1 MISSSE
7 IKKKA
12 LRAYASFL
20 SSLVNQED
28 LFPME
33 IKGNKSPGKSLEVY
47 RKGMDDLLSSSNS
60 NGKYS
65 YTVDCVKT
73 KTRFIGSQSLPKRI
87 YFENQL
93 HYVGYLNKINEVNA
107 FKKLKDET
115 LRLFPELKNWLAS
128 NPMKLV
134 ANMEHWQD
142 ILKVVSYFKSNPKP
156 DLYIRELPIKVHTK
170 FIEQNKSL
178 LRELLDII
186 LAQSRNADEHSHFET
201 RFHLKYSQPLV
212 RFRLLDSQVAQQYF
226 SGLEDI
232 SVKLSDF
239 SRIELPIKRV
249 LIVENLMNLL
259 TLPKMKNTLSIFGK
273 GFKVLSLKDV
283 EWLKNCQIW
292 YWGDLD
298 AQGFEILSGFRGH
311 YPQTK
316 SLMMDKTTFDKY
328 YEDDLETKSKV
339 ASLPNLT
346 EAENQMHQMLF
357 NNKWRLEQEKIPMDY
372 TLLHL
377 NILTEQS

>member
-1 MISSSE
+1 LISSAE
-7 IKKKA
+7 IKKKS

-33 IKGNKSPGKSLEVY
+33 IRGNKSPGKSLEVY
-47 RKGMDDLLSSSNS
+47 RKEMDDLLSDSKDN
-60 NGKYS
+60 NKYG
-65 YTVDCVKT
+65 YTIECVKT

-87 YFENQL
+87 YFENEL
-93 HYVGYLNKINEVNA
+93 DYVGYLNKINEVKT
-107 FKKLKDET
+107 FKRLKDET
-115 LRLFPELKNWLAS
+115 LRLYPDLKSWLGT
-128 NPMKLV
+128 NPLKLV

-142 ILKVVSYFKSNPKP
+142 VLKVVSYFKSHPKP

-170 FIEQNKSL
+170 FIERNKSL

-186 LAQSRNADEHSHFET
+186 LNQSLNADEHSHFET
-201 RFHLKYSQPLV
+201 RFHLKYSESLV
-212 RFRLLDSQVAQQYF
+212 RFRLLDSQMAQQYF
-226 SGLEDI
+226 SGLDDI
-232 SVKLSDF
+232 SVRLSDF

-249 LIVENLMNLL
+249 LVVENLMNLL

-273 GFKVLSLKDV
+273 GFKVLSLKNV
-283 EWLKNCQIW
+283 EWLKSCQIW

-316 SLMMDKTTFDKY
+316 SLMMDKATFDKF

-339 ASLPNLT
+339 ASLPNLN
-346 EAENQMHQMLF
+346 EAEYQMHQMLF
-357 NNKWRLEQEKIPMDY
+357 INKWRLEQEKIPIDY
-372 TLLHL
+372 TLLKL
-377 NILTEQS
+377 KPLTEQS

>member
-20 SSLVNQED
+20 SSLVNQEE

-33 IKGNKSPGKSLEVY
+33 IRGNKSPGKSLEVY
-47 RKGMDDLLSSSNS
+47 RKEMDDLLSDSNDD
-60 NGKYS
+60 NKYG
-65 YTVDCVKT
+65 YTIECVKT

-87 YFENQL
+87 YFENEL
-93 HYVGYLNKINEVNA
+93 DYVGYLGKINEVKT
-107 FKKLKDET
+107 FKRLKDET
-115 LRLFPELKNWLAS
+115 LSLYPELKSWLCA
-128 NPMKLV
+128 NPLKLV
-134 ANMEHWQD
+134 AMIEHWQD
-142 ILKVVSYFKSNPKP
+142 ILKVVGYFKSNPKP

-170 FIEQNKSL
+170 FIELNKSL

-186 LAQSRNADEHSHFET
+186 LAQSLNFDEHNHFET
-201 RFHLKYSQPLV
+201 RFHLKYSEPLV
-212 RFRLLDSQVAQQYF
+212 RFRLLDSQITQQYF

-232 SVKLSDF
+232 SIRLSDF
-239 SRIELPIKRV
+239 SKIELPIKKV

-259 TLPKMKNTLSIFGK
+259 TIPEMKSTLSIFGK
-273 GFKVLSLKDV
+273 GFKVLSLKNI
-283 EWLKNCQIW
+283 EWLKSCQIW

-316 SLMMDKTTFDKY
+316 SLMMDKATFDKY

-346 EAENQMHQMLF
+346 EDEYQMHQMLF
-357 NNKWRLEQEKIPMDY
+357 KNKWRLEQEKIPIDY
-372 TLLHL
+372 ALLKL
-377 NILTEQS
+377 KPLTEQT

>member
-12 LRAYASFL
+12 HRAYASFL

-33 IKGNKSPGKSLEVY
+33 IRGNKSPGKSLEIY
-47 RKGMDDLLSSSNS
+47 RKEMDDLLSASKRYK
-60 NGKYS
+60 KYS
-65 YTVDCVKT
+65 FTIDCE
-73 KTRFIGSQSLPKRI
+73 KTRTRTMGTQSLPKRI
-87 YFENQL
+87 YFENEL
-93 HYVGYLNKINEVNA
+93 DYVGYLNKINEVKT
-107 FKKLKDET
+107 FKKLKIET
-115 LRLFPELKNWLAS
+115 LELFPELKSWLAT

-156 DLYIRELPIKVHTK
+156 DHYIRELPIKVHTK
-170 FIEQNKSL
+170 FIERNKSL
-178 LRELLDII
+178 IRESLDII
-186 LAQSRNADEHSHFET
+186 LAKSLNADEHSHFET
-201 RFHLKYSQPLV
+201 RFHLKYSEPLV
-212 RFRLLDSQVAQQYF
+212 RFRLLDSQIAQQYF
-226 SGLEDI
+226 SGLDDI
-232 SVKLSDF
+232 SVRLSDF

-249 LIVENLMNLL
+249 LVVENLMNLL

-273 GFKVLSLKDV
+273 GFKVLSLKNV
-283 EWLKNCQIW
+283 EWLKSCQIW

-316 SLMMDKTTFDKY
+316 SLMMDKATFDKF
-328 YEDDLETKSKV
+328 YEDDLETKSKI
-339 ASLPNLT
+339 ASLPNLN
-346 EAENQMHQMLF
+346 EAEYQMHQMLF
-357 NNKWRLEQEKIPMDY
+357 INKWRLEQEKIPIDY
-372 TLLHL
+372 TLLKL
-377 NILTEQS
+377 KPLTEQS

>member
-1 MISSSE
+1 LISSSE

-12 LRAYASFL
+12 LRTYASFL
-20 SSLVNQED
+20 SSLINQED

-33 IKGNKSPGKSLEVY
+33 IRGNKSPGKSLEIY
-47 RKGMDDLLSSSNS
+47 RKEMDDLLNASKSTS
-60 NGKYS
+60 KYG
-65 YTVDCVKT
+65 YTIDCVKT

-87 YFENQL
+87 YFENEL
-93 HYVGYLNKINEVNA
+93 DYVGYLNKINEVKT
-107 FKKLKDET
+107 FKQLKDET
-115 LRLFPELKNWLAS
+115 LSLYPELKSWLSA
-128 NPMKLV
+128 NPLKLV
-134 ANMEHWQD
+134 ANIEHWQD
-142 ILKVVSYFKSNPKP
+142 ILKVVGYFKSNPKP

-170 FIEQNKSL
+170 FIELNKSL

-186 LAQSRNADEHSHFET
+186 LAQSLCTDEHNHFEI
-201 RFHLKYSQPLV
+201 RFHLKFSEPLV
-212 RFRLLDSQVAQQYF
+212 RFRLLDSQIAQQYF

-232 SVKLSDF
+232 SLRISDF
-239 SRIELPIKRV
+239 SKIELPIKRV

-259 TLPKMKNTLSIFGK
+259 TLPKIIGTLSIFGK
-273 GFKVLSLKDV
+273 GFKVLSLKNI
-283 EWLKNCQIW
+283 EWLKSCQIW

-316 SLMMDKTTFDKY
+316 SLMMDKATFDKY
-328 YEDDLETKSKV
+328 FEDDLETKSKV

-346 EAENQMHQMLF
+346 EAECQMHQMLF

-372 TLLHL
+372 TLQKLKP
-377 NILTEQS
+377 LTEQT

>member
-1 MISSSE
+1 LISSAE

-33 IKGNKSPGKSLEVY
+33 IRGNKSPGKVLDVY
-47 RKGMDDLLSSSNS
+47 RKEMDDLISASKREN
-60 NGKYS
+60 KYS
-65 YTVDCVKT
+65 FTIDCEKT
-73 KTRFIGSQSLPKRI
+73 RTRFIGSQSLPKRI
-87 YFENQL
+87 YFENEL
-93 HYVGYLNKINEVNA
+93 DYVGYLNKINEVKT
-107 FKKLKDET
+107 FKRLKDET
-115 LRLFPELKNWLAS
+115 LRLYPELKSWFVT
-128 NPMKLV
+128 NPLKLV

-142 ILKVVSYFKSNPKP
+142 ILKVVSYFKPNPKP
-156 DLYIRELPIKVHTK
+156 DLYIRELPITVHTK

-186 LAQSRNADEHSHFET
+186 LAQSLNANELTHFET
-201 RFHLKYSQPLV
+201 RFHLKYSEPLV
-212 RFRLLDSQVAQQYF
+212 RFRLLDSQIAQQYF

-232 SVKLSDF
+232 SIRLSDF
-239 SRIELPIKRV
+239 SKIELPIKKV

-259 TLPKMKNTLSIFGK
+259 TLPKMKSTLSIFGK
-273 GFKVLSLKDV
+273 GFKVLSLKNI
-283 EWLKNCQIW
+283 EWLKECEIW

-316 SLMMDKTTFDKY
+316 SLMMDKATFDKY
-328 YEDDLETKSKV
+328 YEGDLETKSKV

-346 EAENQMHQMLF
+346 EAEYQMHQLLF
-357 NNKWRLEQEKIPMDY
+357 KNKWRLEQEKIPMDY
-372 TLLHL
+372 SLLQL
-377 NILTEQS
+377 KTLTEEP